1 MDRERTIQ
9 ECLNILSHCYIYSE
23 HTRTHAHI
31 SIHAMRHSQLDCVQV
46 LLIYVILR
54 AIPVYVKSSTAPLTT
69 YVTEHTAL
77 SVVPAPVNPLSCLFL
92 RECAPLSSDSILCV
106 LSPVFATWSLFS
118 AEELLGSFGCG
129 VGRVFGMV
137 FGVSVTVVV
146 VVAGVVVVV
155 LVVVVVGTNELF
167 AIKYTGPNSG
177 LTSNIATSRRLP
189 WIVRAMVESP
199 V

>member
-23 HTRTHAHI
+23 HTGTQAHI
-31 SIHAMRHSQLDCVQV
+31 SIHAMRHSQLGCGQV

-92 RECAPLSSDSILCV
+92 RECAPLSSDSMLCV
-106 LSPVFATWSLFS
+106 LSPVFVTWSLFS
-118 AEELLGSFGCG
+118 AEGLFGLFDCG

-137 FGVSVTVVV
+137 FGASVVVVGVVVVVVVVV
-146 VVAGVVVVV
+146 VVA
-155 LVVVVVGTNELF
+155 VVVGTNELF
-167 AIKYTGPNSG
+167 TIKYTSPNSG
-177 LTSNIATSRRLP
+177 LTSSIATSRRLP
-189 WIVRAMVESP
+189 WIVRALV
-199 V
+199 

>member
-23 HTRTHAHI
+23 HTGTHAHV
-31 SIHAMRHSQLDCVQV
+31 SIHAMRHSQLGCVQV
-46 LLIYVILR
+46 LLIYVILC

-77 SVVPAPVNPLSCLFL
+77 SVVPTPVYPLSCLFL
-92 RECAPLSSDSILCV
+92 RECAPFSLDSMLCV
-106 LSPVFATWSLFS
+106 LSPVFDTWSLFS

-137 FGVSVTVVV
+137 FGASVVVVV

-155 LVVVVVGTNELF
+155 VVVVVVGTNELF
-167 AIKYTGPNSG
+167 AVKYTGPNSG
-177 LTSNIATSRRLP
+177 LTSSIATSRRLP
-189 WIVRAMVESP
+189 WIARALLWSSA
-199 V
+199 